1 MTNNILRGKEE
12 RNYLAQSS
20 AHTSQYVYSG
30 KLKPID
36 GTQKKFNVLYK
47 DYLSILE
54 PIIEDDEVFLEA
66 RQGISYNSKSDKK
79 AFVDFSSFDWT
90 INLIHESNFFGNI
103 LSVEVRGPNNWGA
116 DSFFNLSGKSLK
128 LVEAKRFKLLIK
140 NLNNPE
146 NFYLFE
152 PSEELPFP
160 PEAKKLNHEEIRPI
174 FINDLRLFT
183 TQFTRNLSIR
193 LPELLDVFVKK
204 EHERWLELEWIE
216 NLSNRALWMIGSMDL
231 FVQHSYDTLNKNIES
246 LRAIRDLHEKICLS
260 DPEKSPLTMFQH
272 RDLVKNIEL
281 IEAIN
286 QGIESRDFYAKC
298 LNLEWI
304 KLHHY
309 TESVYLNTNDDIF
322 KEYPAFKD
330 FDYKIM
336 NEIDGFEAAHH
347 IAHLLP
353 DETNFGKQYSYV
365 HGTSTDKK
373 IAIRSKTGLKDASL
387 FWVNYAP
394 NHILRFGYGL
404 NEFDCPASF
413 DEVEIF
419 LNMFSEN
426 EVSDKDLVELTS
438 SVSNEIE
445 QDARYIMHPDVTFDL
460 RNEIFPTV
468 TINQCDRNS
477 SDYHCVFRSKDSK
490 FFKLIFHLNDGTAV
504 INSHSFIAENLKHQS
519 NQLAFYCITLIRDF
533 MVAENREVIFSSKTR
548 KQTIG
553 NPKYDH
559 SLKIIYV
566 PRIRYLYSSNEKDL
580 KKVYEENFP
589 FRPKTLHSVK
599 SHFRLLNDNQRPSNT
614 AILLARKYNCE
625 IPVGFTFVKDHERG
639 GLSEEQKVIYRSR
652 SMLKTFY
659 GLKET
664 KPQKNDW
671 FEFEKDIEKLL
682 SRSCKEV
689 MRRQASHD
697 GGIDVEA
704 IDHDGN
710 VLLAQCKCYAPN
722 RKIDR
727 KYVDELYGSITRF
740 KNENGLD
747 HVHGIIFTT
756 SSFSKDAIEAA
767 NALEIELV
775 SGHDLKKLMDDE
787 GL

>member
-12 RNYLAQSS
+12 RDYLAQSS
-20 AHTSQYVYSG
+20 SHTSQYVFSG

-47 DYLSILE
+47 DFFSILE
-54 PIIEDDEVFLEA
+54 PIIEADEVFLEA
-66 RQGISYNSKSDKK
+66 RQGVSYNSKSNKK

-116 DSFFNLSGKSLK
+116 DSFFNLSEKSLK
-128 LVEAKRFKLLIK
+128 LVEAKKFKLLIK
-140 NLNNPE
+140 NLDNPE

-160 PEAKKLNHEEIRPI
+160 PEAQKLDHEEIRPI

-183 TQFTRNLSIR
+183 AQFIRNLSIR
-193 LPELLDVFVKK
+193 LPDLLDKFVKK

-216 NLSNRALWMIGSMDL
+216 NLSNRILWLLSSMDL
-231 FVQHSYDTLNKNIES
+231 FIQNNYDSLNKNIES

-260 DPEKSPLTMFQH
+260 DSEKSPLTMFQH

-281 IEAIN
+281 IEAID
-286 QGIESRDFYAKC
+286 QDIEVKDFYAKC

-309 TESVYLNTNDDIF
+309 TDIYQDINENIF
-322 KEYPAFKD
+322 EEYPAFRD
-330 FDYKIM
+330 FNYKVM
-336 NEIDGFEAAHH
+336 KEINRFHAAHH
-347 IAHLLP
+347 VAHLLP
-353 DETNFGKQYSYV
+353 DETNFGKQYSYL
-365 HGTSTDKK
+365 TSLDSDKK
-373 IAIRSKTGLKDASL
+373 IQIRAKTGLKDASL
-387 FWVNYAP
+387 FWVNYAAF
-394 NHILRFGYGL
+394 HILRFGYGL

-413 DEVEIF
+413 DEVETF

-426 EVSDKDLVELTS
+426 EVSNKDLIELTS

-460 RNEIFPTV
+460 RNDIFPTV

-477 SDYHCVFRSKDSK
+477 SEYHCVFRSKDNK
-490 FFKLIFHLNDGTAV
+490 FFKLIFHLHAGTAL
-504 INSHSFIAENLKHQS
+504 ISSHSYIAENLNHHS
-519 NQLAFYCITLIRDF
+519 NHLAFYCITLIRDF

-599 SHFRLLNDNQRPSNT
+599 SHFRQLNDNQRPSNT

-625 IPVGFTFVKDHERG
+625 IPEGFTFVKDHERG

-659 GLKET
+659 GFKES
-664 KPQKNDW
+664 KPKKNDW

-682 SRSCKEV
+682 TRSCKEV

-697 GGIDVEA
+697 GGIDIEA

-740 KNENGLD
+740 KNENELE

-756 SSFSKDAIEAA
+756 SSFSKDAIDAA
-767 NALEIELV
+767 QALEIELV
-775 SGHDLKKLMDDE
+775 SGLDLQKLMSDE
-787 GL
+787 GM